1 MIEDAPMTLEEE
13 AREAE
18 RLLAGKIVKR
28 VWRPDEKQVVIEFSD
43 GTRFFADARSPV
55 DLSIT

>member
-1 MIEDAPMTLEEE
+1 MTLEEE

-18 RLLAGKIVKR
+18 RLLAGKIVTR
-28 VWRPDEKQVVIEFSD
+28 VSRPDETQVVIEFSD
-43 GTRFFADARSPV
+43 GTRFFVDADGPI

>member
-1 MIEDAPMTLEEE
+1 MTLQEQ

-18 RLLAGKIVKR
+18 RLLAGKVVKR
-28 VWRPDEKQVVIEFSD
+28 VLRPDERQVVIEFAD
-43 GTRFFADARSPV
+43 GTRFFADANSPV